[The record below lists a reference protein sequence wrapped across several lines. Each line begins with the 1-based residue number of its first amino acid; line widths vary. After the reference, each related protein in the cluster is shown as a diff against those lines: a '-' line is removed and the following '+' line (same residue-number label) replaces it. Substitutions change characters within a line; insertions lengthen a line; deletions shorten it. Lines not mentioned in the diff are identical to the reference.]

1 MADSRSRPI
10 IQMFA
15 KKEQPITRTV
25 DDFVIQATKGL
36 TKDQLS
42 NLPLLQEEFNSFNLK
57 NLTSRFQMSSG
68 GIAGSAVHNLGEE
81 VFPKDLARVTGVYT
95 MNEELYADL
104 AKREY
109 ANLTSRRILCAIDF

>member
-1 MADSRSRPI
+1 MI
-10 IQMFA
+10 KMFA

-42 NLPLLQEEFNSFNLK
+42 NLPVLQEEFNSFNLK

-68 GIAGSAVHNLGEE
+68 GTAGSAVHNLGEE
-81 VFPKDLARVTGVYT
+81 VFPKDLARVTGAYV
-95 MNEELYADL
+95 MNEELYTDL
-104 AKREY
+104 ARREH
-109 ANLTSRRILCAIDF
+109 ANLITRRIL